1 MGYREDND
9 NRKKSLCPGM
19 NIGNNLEGY
28 LCKRI
33 DKKRCYWPGGFH
45 GDQIIECSSKKMMMW
60 DVLVANG
67 MRQKSIFFY
76 EGT

>member
-33 DKKRCYWPGGFH
+33 DKKICYWPRGVH
-45 GDQIIECSSKKMMMW
+45 VYRINEYYSSKNIDAVVCLSGEWGDME
-60 DVLVANG
+60 
-67 MRQKSIFFY
+67 FY
-76 EGT
+76 ILL